1 MPSDARKVAWLLLI
15 VVAIIDGVIHYATLR
30 RRGWPALA
38 GGENL
43 LGFWDLAQALAVGI
57 ALIYTAG
64 RTESRP
70 IAILG
75 ALFLLVG
82 IEDQIEIHG
91 RLGDAIADL
100 FQFQSWIPGIGAYG
114 AHNIGEFVA
123 MALFGVVAFVLVW
136 TGRAPTHSGL
146 RRARIIL
153 TGLLVLMFFFAV
165 VVDLVTAAERS
176 LRILL
181 VEELGER
188 GVLSLAAV
196 YSLSLAS
203 IKTWTN
209 LVGVDVGTGPDHGPQ
224 DVFDAD
230 DAE

>member
-1 MPSDARKVAWLLLI
+1 VGADGLDRSTTAGQPPLHWSGLPADARRLAWILLFAVVI
-15 VVAIIDGVIHYATLR
+15 VDGIIQYATLR

-70 IAILG
+70 IATLG
-75 ALFLLVG
+75 GLFLLVG

-91 RLGDAIADL
+91 RLGDGIADL
-100 FQFQSWIPGIGAYG
+100 FDFQSWIPGIGEYG
-114 AHNIGEFVA
+114 ASNIGQFVA

-136 TGRAPTHSGL
+136 AGRAPAVPGL
-146 RRARIIL
+146 RRARVVL
-153 TGLLVLMFFFAV
+153 TGLLILMFFFAV

-176 LRILL
+176 LEILL

-188 GVLSLAAV
+188 SVLGLAAV
-196 YSLSLAS
+196 YSLSLLS
-203 IKTWTN
+203 VSTWTE
-209 LVGVDVGTGPDHGPQ
+209 G
-224 DVFDAD
+224 
-230 DAE
+230 

>member
-1 MPSDARKVAWLLLI
+1 MPSEARRLAWVLLVVI
-15 VVAIIDGVIHYATLR
+15 VIIDGVIQYATLR

-43 LGFWDLAQALAVGI
+43 LGFWDLAQALAVGT

-64 RTESRP
+64 RAESRP
-70 IAILG
+70 IATLG

-123 MALFGVVAFVLVW
+123 MALFGVVAFTLIW
-136 TGRAPTHSGL
+136 TGRTPVDPHL
-146 RRARIIL
+146 RRARVVL
-153 TGLLVLMFFFAV
+153 TGLLILMFLFAV
-165 VVDLVTAAERS
+165 VIDLVTAAGRS
-176 LRILL
+176 LTILL
-181 VEELGER
+181 IEELGER

-203 IKTWTN
+203 FKDWAN
-209 LVGVDVGTGPDHGPQ
+209 V
-224 DVFDAD
+224 
-230 DAE
+230 